1 MYNFK
6 DVLKGAAA
14 VAIMFTLLAG
24 VMTLHAMSI
33 AGLL

>member
-6 DVLKGAAA
+6 DVLKGAATI
-14 VAIMFTLLAG
+14 AIMFTLLAG
-24 VMTLHAMSI
+24 IMTLHAMSI